1 MGRPH
6 IEFVQSADVPEEEI
20 VVGVF
25 AGAKRRL
32 LSADDADGSWT
43 GLVRRGAGSTFD
55 LSGDSRP
62 LELFGLRGS
71 LTLAGADFHAGSY
84 AFVPAHADD
93 ASVTVDDDALVLV
106 MVEPESEAGGG
117 GRVDVIDTN
126 ERRLED
132 HGVEGVPPGLVIKLL
147 RVDEEK
153 GDWTWI
159 CAGPPGWRED
169 RAEIHP
175 TVEEALVLRGDVL
188 LGERGEMGP
197 GSYFWRPPMVRH
209 GPMYSRGGNLIF
221 FRTKGGGMAVTY
233 EEVPGWRQLVDEYRS
248 REPLYLG
255 E

>member
-6 IEFVQSADVPEEEI
+6 IEFIQAADAPEHEI
-20 VVGVF
+20 AEGIL
-25 AGAKRRL
+25 AGLPCRV
-32 LSADDADGSWT
+32 LSADDSDGSWT
-43 GLVRRGAGSTFD
+43 GIVRLATGSSHD
-55 LSGDSRP
+55 LGGNARP
-62 LELFGLRGS
+62 VELFGLRGS
-71 LTLAGADFHAGSY
+71 LSLAGADFGPGSY
-84 AFVPAHADD
+84 AWVAARTEDC
-93 ASVTVDDDALVLV
+93 SVDVAEEALVLA
-106 MVEPESEAGGG
+106 MVEPETDGRGDAG
-117 GRVDVIDTN
+117 VEVVDTN
-126 ERRLED
+126 EQRLED

-188 LGERGEMGP
+188 LGERGEMTA

-221 FRTKGGGMAVTY
+221 FRTKGGGMEVSY
-233 EEVPGWRQLVDEYRS
+233 ESVPGWRELVEAYRD

>member
-1 MGRPH
+1 MARPH
-6 IEFVQSADVPEEEI
+6 IEFIEAGDVPEEDATD
-20 VVGVF
+20 GVF
-25 AGAKRRL
+25 AGAPRRL
-32 LSADDADGSWT
+32 LSADDTDGSWT
-43 GLVRRGAGSTFD
+43 GVVRLAGGARYD
-55 LSGDSRP
+55 LSSGTRP

-71 LTLAGADFHAGSY
+71 LVLAGQEFHAGSY
-84 AFVPAHADD
+84 AYVPAARDD
-93 ASVTVDDDALVLV
+93 GSLSVTDESLVLV
-106 MVEPESEAGGG
+106 MAEPESDGEGGAAE
-117 GRVDVIDTN
+117 VIDTN

-188 LGERGEMGP
+188 LGERGEMRP

-221 FRTKGGGMAVTY
+221 FRTKGGGMEVTY
-233 EEVPGWRQLVDEYRS
+233 EEVPGWRALVEDYRS

>member
-6 IEFVQSADVPEEEI
+6 VEFIQSADVPEERL
-20 VVGVF
+20 VDGVF
-25 AGAKRRL
+25 AGALRRL
-32 LSADDADGSWT
+32 LSADDVDGSWT
-43 GLVRRGAGSTFD
+43 GLLRLEPGPTFD
-55 LSGDSRP
+55 LTAGGGP
-62 LELFGLRGS
+62 IELFGLRGS
-71 LTLAGADFHAGSY
+71 ATLASGPFGPGSY
-84 AFVPAHADD
+84 AYVPARADA
-93 ASVTVDDDALVLV
+93 ASIVATEEALVLT
-106 MVEPESEAGGG
+106 MVERESETGGG
-117 GRVDVIDTN
+117 AVEVIDTN

-188 LGERGEMGP
+188 LGERGEMSP

-233 EEVPGWRQLVDEYRS
+233 EEVPGWRKLVESYRA

>member
-6 IEFVQSADVPEEEI
+6 IEFIEASDVPEQEI
-20 VVGVF
+20 ADGPF
-25 AGAKRRL
+25 AGMPCRV
-32 LSADDADGSWT
+32 LSSDDVDGSST
-43 GLVRRGAGSTFD
+43 AIVRLPAGSTLDF
-55 LSGDSRP
+55 GEGTRP
-62 LELFGLRGS
+62 VELFGLRGTS
-71 LTLAGADFHAGSY
+71 TLAGADFGPGSY
-84 AFVPAHADD
+84 AWVPALPDD
-93 ASVTVDDDALVLV
+93 GSIDVAEETLVLA
-106 MVEPESEAGGG
+106 MVEPESDETRGA
-117 GRVDVIDTN
+117 VEVIDTN

-132 HGVEGVPPGLVIKLL
+132 HGVDGVPPGLVIKLL

-153 GDWTWI
+153 GDWTWM

-188 LGERGEMGP
+188 LGERGEMSA

-221 FRTKGGGMAVTY
+221 FRTKGGGMEVTY
-233 EEVPGWRQLVDEYRS
+233 ESVPGWRQLVEAYRN